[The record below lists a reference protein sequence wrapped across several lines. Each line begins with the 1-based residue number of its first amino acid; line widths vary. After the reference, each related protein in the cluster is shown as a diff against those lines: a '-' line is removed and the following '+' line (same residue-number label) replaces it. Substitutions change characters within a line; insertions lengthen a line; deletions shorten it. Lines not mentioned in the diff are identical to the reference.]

1 MTIAVSEIAHFT
13 IEEYHRAIE
22 TGLLCDRRV
31 ELIEGLIV
39 EIPPE
44 GTEHVYFEENLV
56 KKLERSLSGRAYVR
70 ESKPITLSNSEPE
83 PDIVVARLPRSQYIE
98 HHPFSEDIE
107 LLIEVSKAT
116 RNRDLS
122 TKKQLYAAEN
132 ISEYWI
138 VDIKNRKLIVFRFPA
153 SGEYQQRIEF
163 SASETVYPLAFP
175 DIAIAVSEI
184 FAI

>member
-1 MTIAVSEIAHFT
+1 MAITVSEIAHFT
-13 IEEYHRAIE
+13 LEEYHRAIDA
-22 TGLLCDRRV
+22 GLFCDRRV

-39 EIPPE
+39 EMPPE

-56 KKLERSLSGRAYVR
+56 DRLKRSLPGRAYIR

-98 HHPFSEDIE
+98 HHPFPEDIS

-122 TKKQLYAAEN
+122 TKKQLYAAAN
-132 ISEYWI
+132 IPEYWI
-138 VDIKNRKLIVFRFPA
+138 VDIKNRKLIVFRSPE
-153 SGEYQQRIEF
+153 SGDYQQSIAL
-163 SASETVYPLAFP
+163 SVSETVSPLAFP
-175 DIAIAVSEI
+175 DLAIAVSEI